1 MYFGIHKTEF
11 KNMIDS
17 VKKANMVVLASMNMK
32 INLKISTHDTNLSSK
47 IFET

>member
-1 MYFGIHKTEF
+1 
-11 KNMIDS
+11 MIDS

-32 INLKISTHDTNLSSK
+32 MNLKNFTHDTNLSNK